1 LTAVSDPSIQ
11 FYLKCQNI
19 ETGDVITYRFAEKVD
34 LLAFGQT
41 LGDKKLAI
49 VDTHIA
55 FYDIELVFNPFA
67 SESVPISA
75 AELNTALDGRL
86 L

>member
-1 LTAVSDPSIQ
+1 MQ
-11 FYLKCQNI
+11 FFIKCQNI

-55 FYDIELVFNPFA
+55 FYDIEPVFNPFKD
-67 SESVPISA
+67 ESVPISA
-75 AELNTALDGRL
+75 AEINTALDGRL

>member
-1 LTAVSDPSIQ
+1 MQ
-11 FYLKCQNI
+11 FFIKCQNI
-19 ETGDVITYRFAEKVD
+19 ETGEVVTYRFARQAD
-34 LLAFGQT
+34 LLAFSLQ
-41 LGDKKLAI
+41 LGRKKLAI

-55 FYDIELVFNPFA
+55 FYDIEPVFNPF
-67 SESVPISA
+67 EGGSVPISA

>member
-1 LTAVSDPSIQ
+1 M
-11 FYLKCQNI
+11 
-19 ETGDVITYRFAEKVD
+19 TYRFAEKMD
-34 LLAFGQT
+34 LLAFSLQ
-41 LGDKKLAI
+41 LGRKKLAI

-55 FYDIELVFNPFA
+55 FYDIDLVFNPFED
-67 SESVPISA
+67 ESAPISA

>member
-1 LTAVSDPSIQ
+1 MQ
-11 FYLKCQNI
+11 FFIKCQNI
-19 ETGDVITYRFAEKVD
+19 ETGKVVTYRFAHQGD
-34 LLAFGQT
+34 LLAFSQQ
-41 LGDKKLAI
+41 LGRKKLAI

-55 FYDIELVFNPFA
+55 FYDIDLVFNPFDD
-67 SESVPISA
+67 ESVPISA

>member
-1 LTAVSDPSIQ
+1 MQ
-11 FYLKCQNI
+11 FFIKCQNI
-19 ETGDVITYRFAEKVD
+19 ETGEMVTYRFAHQDD
-34 LLAFGQT
+34 LLVFSLQ
-41 LGDKKLAI
+41 LGRKKLAI

-55 FYDIELVFNPFA
+55 FYDIEPVFNPFDG
-67 SESVPISA
+67 ESVPISA

>member
-1 LTAVSDPSIQ
+1 MQ
-11 FYLKCQNI
+11 FFIKCQNI
-19 ETGDVITYRFAEKVD
+19 ETGEVVTYRFAHQDD
-34 LLAFGQT
+34 LLAFSYK

-55 FYDIELVFNPFA
+55 FYDIEPVFNPFDG
-67 SESVPISA
+67 ESVPISA
-75 AELNTALDGRL
+75 VELNTALDGRL

>member
-1 LTAVSDPSIQ
+1 MQ
-11 FYLKCQNI
+11 FFIKCQNI
-19 ETGDVITYRFAEKVD
+19 DTGEMVTYRFAHQAD
-34 LLAFGQT
+34 LLAFSPQ
-41 LGDKKLAI
+41 LGRKKLAI

-55 FYDIELVFNPFA
+55 FYDIDLVFNPFEG
-67 SESVPISA
+67 ESVPISA

>member
-1 LTAVSDPSIQ
+1 MSDPSMQ
-11 FYLKCQNI
+11 FFIKCQNI
-19 ETGDVITYRFAEKVD
+19 ETGEVVTHRFAHQAD
-34 LLAFGQT
+34 LLAFSQQ
-41 LGDKKLAI
+41 LGRKKLAI

-55 FYDIELVFNPFA
+55 FYDIDLVFNPFA
-67 SESVPISA
+67 SDSVPISA

>member
-1 LTAVSDPSIQ
+1 MV
-11 FYLKCQNI
+11 
-19 ETGDVITYRFAEKVD
+19 TYRFAHQAN
-34 LLAFGQT
+34 LLAFSQK
-41 LGDKKLAI
+41 LGRKKLAI

-55 FYDIELVFNPFA
+55 FYDIELVFNPFDG
-67 SESVPISA
+67 ESVPISA

>member
-1 LTAVSDPSIQ
+1 MTADQLIQ

-19 ETGDVITYRFAEKVD
+19 ETGEVVTYRFAHQAQ
-34 LLAFGQT
+34 LLAFSQQ
-41 LGDKKLAI
+41 LGRKKLAI

-55 FYDIELVFNPFA
+55 FYDIEPVFNPFDG
-67 SESVPISA
+67 ESMPISA
-75 AELNTALDGRL
+75 GELNTALDGRL

>member
-1 LTAVSDPSIQ
+1 MTADQLIQ

-19 ETGDVITYRFAEKVD
+19 ETGEVVTYRFARQAQ
-34 LLAFGQT
+34 LLAFSQQ
-41 LGDKKLAI
+41 LGRKKLAI

-55 FYDIELVFNPFA
+55 FYDIEPVFNPFEG
-67 SESVPISA
+67 ESVPISA
-75 AELNTALDGRL
+75 GELNTALDGRL

>member
-1 LTAVSDPSIQ
+1 MQ
-11 FYLKCQNI
+11 FFIKCQNI
-19 ETGDVITYRFAEKVD
+19 ETGEVVTHRFAHQAN
-34 LLAFGQT
+34 LLAFSQK
-41 LGDKKLAI
+41 LGRKKLAI

-55 FYDIELVFNPFA
+55 FYDIELVFNPFEG
-67 SESVPISA
+67 ESVPISA

>member
-1 LTAVSDPSIQ
+1 MTADQLIQ

-19 ETGDVITYRFAEKVD
+19 ETGEVVTYRFAHQAD
-34 LLAFGQT
+34 LLAFSLQ
-41 LGDKKLAI
+41 LGRKKLAI

-55 FYDIELVFNPFA
+55 FYDIEPVFNPFED
-67 SESVPISA
+67 ESVPISA

>member
-1 LTAVSDPSIQ
+1 MSDPSIQ
-11 FYLKCQNI
+11 FFIKCQNI
-19 ETGDVITYRFAEKVD
+19 ETGEVVTYRFAHQAD

-55 FYDIELVFNPFA
+55 FYDIEPVFNPFA
-67 SESVPISA
+67 SDSMPISA

>member
-1 LTAVSDPSIQ
+1 MQ
-11 FYLKCQNI
+11 FFIKCQNI
-19 ETGDVITYRFAEKVD
+19 ETGEVVTYRFAHQSA
-34 LLAFGQT
+34 LLAFSPQ
-41 LGDKKLAI
+41 LGRKKLAI

-55 FYDIELVFNPFA
+55 FYDIDLVFNLFEG
-67 SESVPISA
+67 ESVPISA

>member
-1 LTAVSDPSIQ
+1 M
-11 FYLKCQNI
+11 
-19 ETGDVITYRFAEKVD
+19 TYRFAHQAN
-34 LLAFGQT
+34 LLAFSQQ
-41 LGDKKLAI
+41 LGRKKLAI

-55 FYDIELVFNPFA
+55 FYDIELVFNPFEG
-67 SESVPISA
+67 ESAPISA

>member
-1 LTAVSDPSIQ
+1 MSDPSIQ
-11 FYLKCQNI
+11 FFIKCQNI
-19 ETGDVITYRFAEKVD
+19 DTSEVVTYRFAHQAQ
-34 LLAFGQT
+34 LLAFSLQ
-41 LGDKKLAI
+41 LGRKKLAI

-55 FYDIELVFNPFA
+55 FYDIELMFNPFA
-67 SESVPISA
+67 SDSMPISA

>member
-1 LTAVSDPSIQ
+1 MQ
-11 FYLKCQNI
+11 FFIKCQNI
-19 ETGDVITYRFAEKVD
+19 DTSEVVTYRFAHQAD
-34 LLAFGQT
+34 LLAFSYK

-55 FYDIELVFNPFA
+55 FYDIEPVFNPFEG
-67 SESVPISA
+67 ESVPISA

>member
-1 LTAVSDPSIQ
+1 MTADQLIQ

-19 ETGDVITYRFAEKVD
+19 ETGEVVTYRFAHQAD
-34 LLAFGQT
+34 LLAFSLQ
-41 LGDKKLAI
+41 LGRKKLAI

-55 FYDIELVFNPFA
+55 FYDIDLVFNPFEG
-67 SESVPISA
+67 ESAPISA

>member
-1 LTAVSDPSIQ
+1 MSDPSIQ
-11 FYLKCQNI
+11 FFIKGQNI
-19 ETGDVITYRFAEKVD
+19 ETGEVVTYRFAHQSA
-34 LLAFGQT
+34 LLAFSQK
-41 LGDKKLAI
+41 LGRKKLAI

-55 FYDIELVFNPFA
+55 FYDIDLVFNPLEN
-67 SESVPISA
+67 ESAPISA

>member
-1 LTAVSDPSIQ
+1 MQ
-11 FYLKCQNI
+11 FFIKCQNI
-19 ETGDVITYRFAEKVD
+19 ETGEVVTSRFVHQDD
-34 LLAFGQT
+34 LLAFSQQ
-41 LGDKKLAI
+41 LGRKKLAI

-55 FYDIELVFNPFA
+55 FYDIELVFNPFED
-67 SESVPISA
+67 ESVPISA

>member
-1 LTAVSDPSIQ
+1 MQ
-11 FYLKCQNI
+11 FFIKCQNI
-19 ETGDVITYRFAEKVD
+19 ETGEMVTYRFAHQAD
-34 LLAFGQT
+34 LLAFSQQ
-41 LGDKKLAI
+41 LRHKKLAI

-55 FYDIELVFNPFA
+55 FYDIDLVFNPFED
-67 SESVPISA
+67 ESVPISA

>member
-1 LTAVSDPSIQ
+1 MTAVSDPSIQ

-55 FYDIELVFNPFA
+55 FYDIEPVFNPFDG
-67 SESVPISA
+67 ESVPISA
-75 AELNTALDGRL
+75 GELNTALDGRL

>member
-1 LTAVSDPSIQ
+1 MSDLQ
-11 FYLKCQNI
+11 FFVKCQHI
-19 ETGDVITYRFAEKVD
+19 KTGDVITYRFAEKMD
-34 LLAFGQT
+34 LLAFSQT

-55 FYDIELVFNPFA
+55 FYDIEPVFNPFDG
-67 SESVPISA
+67 ESVPISA
-75 AELNTALDGRL
+75 GELNTALDGRL

>member
-1 LTAVSDPSIQ
+1 MQ
-11 FYLKCQNI
+11 FFIKCQNI
-19 ETGDVITYRFAEKVD
+19 ETGEVVTYRFAHQAQV
-34 LLAFGQT
+34 LAFGQT

-55 FYDIELVFNPFA
+55 FYDIDLVFNPFED
-67 SESVPISA
+67 ESVPISA